1 MTAGAAAAVLAA
13 AGCASTGPVTTAA
26 SGGPAGVSVSSP
38 GAVSGPVVA
47 TTAPSAATASS
58 TATATATTA
67 TATAASTATTT
78 AGAPATPTT
87 PATASASA
95 TGTPTTPSVPA
106 AVSAAPR
113 SAGCPATGG
122 GVPAGAKRR
131 TTIDVDGDGRADLL
145 WMRLQADGSVLIGVT
160 TASGATFDTV
170 YRSASPIA
178 RSVLVARPTPTSQPV
193 LLVSD
198 GRSIDLE
205 TVVACGIHQV
215 TDTRGARYTFDVG
228 FTGYGTGIGCLGP
241 GDRPGLTGLN
251 APYPADRRHYTVTR
265 TFVVLTGTTARNG
278 ARDVLHATLP
288 RDRRLIDSA
297 RAVTC
302 GDLTLL
308 HDGLS
313 VTA

>member
-1 MTAGAAAAVLAA
+1 MTGLRWMTAGAAAAVLAA
-13 AGCASTGPVTTAA
+13 SGCASTGPVATAA
-26 SGGPAGVSVSSP
+26 SGGPAGVSASAPVTSPAGSASSAGVVPTSAVASP
-38 GAVSGPVVA
+38 GSAAADSATASSAGPTSPTGSA
-47 TTAPSAATASS
+47 SPTAPSA
-58 TATATATTA
+58 
-67 TATAASTATTT
+67 
-78 AGAPATPTT
+78 
-87 PATASASA
+87 
-95 TGTPTTPSVPA
+95 PA
-106 AVSAAPR
+106 AVNPAPSAA
-113 SAGCPATGG
+113 GCAPTGG

-131 TTIDVDGDGRADLL
+131 TTIDVDGDGRADVL
-145 WMRLQADGSVLIGVT
+145 WIRLRSDGAALIGVT

-178 RSVLVARPTPTSQPV
+178 RSVLLARPTPSSQPV

-215 TDTRGARYTFDVG
+215 TDVRGVKYTFDVG
-228 FTGYGTGIGCLGP
+228 FTGYGTGVGCLGP

-251 APYPADRRHYTVTR
+251 APYPADGRHYTVTR
-265 TFVVLTGTTARNG
+265 TFVVVTGTTARNG
-278 ARDVLHATLP
+278 TRDVLHATLP